1 MQILYAGQSLAEPLG
16 GGEIS
21 ARSLLTRLAEFH
33 HVHVVGLSRSKRKYS
48 IGKRIE
54 CTDEKISNVFGL
66 RLPYHLQA
74 MRSES
79 EMRHLLA
86 ERLRSSP
93 PDLLI
98 LQQPAAIRIQDLP
111 KELPVVIFIRSPA
124 CYGVWNATPNTW
136 GRVVTS
142 PLQKIRFRSNSSLLN
157 RANLILTN
165 SSFLKDELLRKTGL
179 ISEPISPFIENC
191 RFECSD
197 SKETDFDF
205 LMVGLD
211 RWKGAGLV
219 LRLAS
224 ELPNRKFLIL
234 EGGRSDS
241 KLRRF
246 AQRLSNITLLPWT
259 ENMAQLYKRSRVCL
273 MPSLWEEPFGRVPVE
288 AAMCGVPTIASRRGG
303 LVESVGD
310 GGILIHDFTNLTRWS
325 EAIANLDNSD
335 RYSVM
340 SQKSLLYA
348 KRFSIDT
355 TISKFS
361 NLVAEKL
368 SIELFPLQ
376 TSHNSGMLK

>member
-1 MQILYAGQSLAEPLG
+1 MHILYSGQSLAEPLG

-21 ARSLLTRLAEFH
+21 ARALLTRLAEFH
-33 HVHVVGLSRSKRKYS
+33 HVEVLGLSRSKRNYS

-54 CTDEKISNVFGL
+54 CTDEKTSNVLNL

-86 ERLRSSP
+86 ERLRSSS

-98 LQQPAAIRIQDLP
+98 LQQPAAIRVQNIP
-111 KELPVVIFIRSPA
+111 NELPVVIFIRSPA
-124 CYGVWNATPNTW
+124 CYGVWDATPNPW
-136 GRVVTS
+136 RRIVTS

-157 RANLILTN
+157 RADLNLTN
-165 SSFLKDELLRKTGL
+165 SEFLKDELSRKTG
-179 ISEPISPFIENC
+179 ITSEAIPPFIED
-191 RFECSD
+191 RQFECAD
-197 SKETDFDF
+197 SNETDFDF

-211 RWKGAGLV
+211 QWKGAGLV
-219 LRLAS
+219 LELAS
-224 ELPNRKFLIL
+224 ELPKRTFLIL

-246 AQRLSNITLLPWT
+246 AERLSNVTLLPWT
-259 ENMAQLYKRSRVCL
+259 ENMAQLYKNSRVCL

-310 GGILIHDFTNLTRWS
+310 GGILIDDFTNIARWS
-325 EAIANLDNSD
+325 EAIAELDSPD
-335 RYSVM
+335 HYSEMSQISLMYAQRYS
-340 SQKSLLYA
+340 
-348 KRFSIDT
+348 IDS
-355 TISKFS
+355 TISKFN

-368 SIELFPLQ
+368 SIELFPVQ
-376 TSHNSGMLK
+376 SSHNLGMLQ